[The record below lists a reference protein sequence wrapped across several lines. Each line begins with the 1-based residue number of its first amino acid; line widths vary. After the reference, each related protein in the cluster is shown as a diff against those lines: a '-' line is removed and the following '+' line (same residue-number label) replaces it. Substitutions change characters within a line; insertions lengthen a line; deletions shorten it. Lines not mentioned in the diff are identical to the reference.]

1 MTETTALNSQE
12 MQDIHD
18 CPSCSP
24 HALTVHAA
32 LLAMDEEDV
41 EAIWGTMRYRP
52 FHTEARSV
60 VLIDTFTDTM
70 VATWGGPTEAQQ
82 FLDDLLSGPYAGTM
96 SVTLDNGE
104 LATFTAG
111 SLVALA
117 AGLELNLQ
125 AILEY

>member
-1 MTETTALNSQE
+1 MNELTIQDQ
-12 MQDIHD
+12 QDIHD

-24 HALTVHAA
+24 HAMTVQSA

-41 EAIWGTMRYRP
+41 EALWGVLRYRP
-52 FHTEARSV
+52 FHTEDRTV
-60 VLIDTFTDTM
+60 VLIDTFIDDV
-70 VATWGGPTEAQQ
+70 VARWGAVEAAT
-82 FLDDLLSGPYAGTM
+82 FLDNLLAGPYAGRL

-104 LATFTAG
+104 HATFTAG

-125 AILEY
+125 AIAQL

>member
-1 MTETTALNSQE
+1 MNELTIQDL
-12 MQDIHD
+12 QDIHD

-24 HALTVHAA
+24 HAMTVQAA

-41 EAIWGTMRYRP
+41 EALWATLRYRP
-52 FHTEARSV
+52 FHTEDRAV
-60 VLIDTFTDTM
+60 VLIDTFIDDV
-70 VATWGGPTEAQQ
+70 VARWGAVEAES
-82 FLDDLLSGPYAGTM
+82 FLDNLLAGPYAGRL

-104 LATFTAG
+104 HATFTAG

-125 AILEY
+125 AIAQL